1 MNLEQLIQ
9 SFFRKQIDQYQQVL
23 IKETEVFIDSP
34 NEPMVSNEPM
44 ISNEPMT
51 SKISISKEPPWEV
64 EVPPDSIQ
72 IDLQEKIDKYAIPPQ
87 KVNPYDGREGKLK
100 HRQSAYREQ
109 LSIKNHPKKGL
120 KASI

>member
-34 NEPMVSNEPM
+34 NEPMVSNEP
-44 ISNEPMT
+44 IT

-87 KVNPYDGREGKLK
+87 RVNPYDGREGKLK
-100 HRQSAYREQ
+100 HRQSAYLEQ